1 MLTTAAFL
9 QDEWSLTEDTRL
21 IGGMRYTYVD
31 SEFNGSDDP
40 TLVVTDPKSN
50 DSNLAFS
57 LGAVQQIN
65 KEWSLRANYSQGYRH
80 PNLVELYIG
89 SPAHGRTPAKDGN
102 PDLDPETSHSF
113 EVGTLYR
120 GSNLSSEFAVFY
132 TTAKDYIA
140 TDATHYTNIGGADTI
155 GAEWSVGYLI
165 GDSGL
170 TPYAT
175 LTALHR
181 ELDYDDS
188 TTSDSG
194 VAPFS
199 GRYGVRYVLDV
210 STMSYLNFDL
220 FGRSSSKV
228 DMLYADGSRDSADDW
243 TTANL
248 EVSYVMD
255 ELFGFSE
262 SYPVSMEIYGGIY
275 NIFNADYTP
284 FDELQAAER
293 HFVAGVNLTF

>member
-1 MLTTAAFL
+1 M
-9 QDEWSLTEDTRL
+9 
-21 IGGMRYTYVD
+21 
-31 SEFNGSDDP
+31 
-40 TLVVTDPKSN
+40 
-50 DSNLAFS
+50 
-57 LGAVQQIN
+57 N
-65 KEWSLRANYSQGYRH
+65 KAWSLRANYSQGYRH

-89 SPAHGRTPAKDGN
+89 SPAHGGTPAKAGN

-113 EVGTLYR
+113 ELGTLYQDMH
-120 GSNLSSEFAVFY
+120 LSTEFAVFY

-140 TDATHYTNIGGADTI
+140 TDATHYTNIGGADTF

-165 GDSGL
+165 GDSGF

-181 ELDYDDS
+181 ELDYDNATS
-188 TTSDSG
+188 SDSG

-210 STMSYLNFDL
+210 SAM
-220 FGRSSSKV
+220 RV
-228 DMLYADGSRDSADDW
+228 DMLYSDGTRDSSDDW

-255 ELFGFSE
+255 ELFGLSE

-275 NIFNADYTP
+275 NIFDADYTP
-284 FDELQAAER
+284 FDELQAAKR